1 MKFRIKIVKGGTPI
15 SIYQTVAAA
24 VTTRQAAEYY
34 GQRVSPNGM
43 TLCLFHDDHTPSMKV
58 DKRYYCFACHETGN
72 VINYVAQLFSL
83 SNYDATKK
91 LAADFC
97 IDTTIEAPIT
107 FPRPN
112 YRDTEQRCFIA
123 LNRYYQI
130 LKAKKQFFAPQ
141 TVDGPFTFT
150 YGDVDAEMLYVEHL
164 MNVLLE
170 PYGNRR
176 EQVVNYLK
184 EDNRLP
190 RLESYITQ
198 FTKEVKT

>member
-1 MKFRIKIVKGGTPI
+1 
-15 SIYQTVAAA
+15 
-24 VTTRQAAEYY
+24 
-34 GQRVSPNGM
+34 
-43 TLCLFHDDHTPSMKV
+43 MKV

-91 LAADFC
+91 LSADFC
-97 IDTTIEAPIT
+97 IDTTIDPPTTI
-107 FPRPN
+107 PRPD

-130 LKAKKQFFAPQ
+130 LKTKKQLFAPQ

-164 MNVLLE
+164 LNVLLE

-176 EQVVNYLK
+176 EQVVNYLR
-184 EDNRLP
+184 EDDRLP
-190 RLESYITQ
+190 CLESYVTQ

>member
-24 VTTRQAAEYY
+24 VTTRQAAEFY

-72 VINYVAQLFSL
+72 VINYVAQLFNL

-97 IDTTIEAPIT
+97 VDTTIEAPIT
-107 FPRPN
+107 LPRPN

-130 LKAKKQFFAPQ
+130 LKVKKQFFAPQ

-164 MNVLLE
+164 LNVLLE

-184 EDNRLP
+184 EDDRLQ